1 MIAERVIHFAQR
13 VIDPIFG
20 YRFRYP
26 LQVMVIG
33 RSGLTRMQTV
43 GYACDLE
50 HVEKLKQ
57 CLI

>member
-1 MIAERVIHFAQR
+1 MIAERIICYAQR
-13 VIDPIFG
+13 VPDPVLG
-20 YRFRYP
+20 YRVRHP
-26 LQVMVIG
+26 LQVQIIDRLG
-33 RSGLTRMQTV
+33 FTRMQTV